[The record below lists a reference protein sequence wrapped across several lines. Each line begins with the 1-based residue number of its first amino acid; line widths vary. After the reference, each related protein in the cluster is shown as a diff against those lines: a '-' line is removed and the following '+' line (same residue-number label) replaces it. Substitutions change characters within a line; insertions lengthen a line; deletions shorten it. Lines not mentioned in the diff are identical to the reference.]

1 MGQYL
6 HRFHNRKRIDV
17 LNKRE
22 AAMRLDVDVEEGASA
37 FSPLSSSSVNYSPV
51 RAPFLRSRANSEPFN
66 LTPLNGITPKGTLNL
81 DKS

>member
-17 LNKRE
+17 LNKRQ

-37 FSPLSSSSVNYSPV
+37 FSPLSSSSAICSPV

-66 LTPLNGITPKGTLNL
+66 LAPLNGVTPKTRQN
-81 DKS
+81 KR

>member
-6 HRFHNRKRIDV
+6 HRFHNRQRIDV

-22 AAMRLDVDVEEGASA
+22 AAMRLDVDVEGASA
-37 FSPLSSSSVNYSPV
+37 FSPLSSSSAICSPV

-66 LTPLNGITPKGTLNL
+66 LAPLNGITPKTRQ
-81 DKS
+81 KKR